1 MFKQAV
7 LTSDLP
13 EHRASSYPEPFRTR
27 MGDRVKRRLGD
38 AFGLTQFGVN
48 LVRLAPGGQS
58 ALRHFHS
65 HEEELVLVLEGEL
78 VLVTN
83 AGEQAMMAGMCVGFP
98 ANTGDA
104 HHLVNRSAAAAAYV
118 EIGSRVDADNAFYP
132 DDDLCWLP
140 DGKGGVVGAH
150 KDGSPY

>member
-7 LTSDLP
+7 RTSDLP
-13 EHRASSYPEPFRTR
+13 EQRASMYPEPYRSR
-27 MGDRVKRRLGD
+27 MGDRAKRRLGE

-83 AGEQAMMAGMCVGFP
+83 VGEQTMTAGMCVGFP
-98 ANTGDA
+98 ANTGNA
-104 HHLVNRSAAAAAYV
+104 HHLVNRGSATAVYV
-118 EIGSRVDADNAFYP
+118 EVGSRAEADQGFYP

-140 DGKGGVVGAH
+140 DGKGGVVPGH